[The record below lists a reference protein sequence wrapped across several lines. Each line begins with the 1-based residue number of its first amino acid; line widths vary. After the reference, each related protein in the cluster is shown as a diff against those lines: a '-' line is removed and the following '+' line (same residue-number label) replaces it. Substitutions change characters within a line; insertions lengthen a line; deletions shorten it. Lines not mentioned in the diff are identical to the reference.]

1 MPSIEII
8 AHRGASHERPENTLP
23 AFTRAVE
30 LGADGVEL
38 DVHLTADGVLV
49 VHHDAVPHDPP
60 SSALANRGIC
70 SLTFEELGRFRVG
83 GEAIPTLDAVIR
95 AVSGRAIVYC
105 ELKGPDTAKAAVALL
120 ERLGAGAAVHSFD
133 HRQIA
138 EARRIAPAVGR
149 GVLEASYHVAPT
161 FSMESVDAGY
171 LWMAAELIDRAL
183 VDAVHARQ
191 GRISAWTVDA
201 PDEMLRL
208 SQLGVDAL
216 CTNDVALCRRVLG
229 R

>member
-1 MPSIEII
+1 MPPIEII
-8 AHRGASHERPENTLP
+8 AHRGASHERPENTVP
-23 AFTRAVE
+23 AFTRAVD

-60 SSALANRGIC
+60 SAALAGRDID
-70 SLTFEELGRFRVG
+70 SLTREEMSRFRVG
-83 GEAIPTLDAVIR
+83 GEAIPTLEEVILAV
-95 AVSGRAIVYC
+95 AGRAIIYC
-105 ELKGPDTAKAAVALL
+105 ELKGPGTAPRTAALL
-120 ERLGAGAAVHSFD
+120 GPLGSKAAVHSFD

-138 EARRIAPAVGR
+138 VARRLAPTLSR
-149 GVLEASYHVAPT
+149 GVLEASYHLAPT
-161 FSMESVDAGY
+161 ASMESVDASC
-171 LWMAAELIDRAL
+171 LWMDAGLIDKDLAE
-183 VDAVHARQ
+183 AVHARG

-201 PDEMLRL
+201 PAEILRL
-208 SQLGVDAL
+208 AALGVDAL

>member
-1 MPSIEII
+1 MPPIEII

-38 DVHLTADGVLV
+38 DVHLTADGALV

-60 SSALANRGIC
+60 TSKLAGRGIG
-70 SLTFEELGRFRVG
+70 SLTLEELGRFRVG
-83 GEAIPTLDAVIR
+83 GEPIPTLDAVIR
-95 AVSGRAIVYC
+95 AIGGRATVYC
-105 ELKGPDTAKAAVALL
+105 ELKGPATAAAAAVLL
-120 ERLGAGAAVHSFD
+120 EPLGALAALHSFD

-138 EARRIAPAVGR
+138 AARRLAPALAR

-161 FSMESVDAGY
+161 FSMESVDARD
-171 LWMAAELIDRAL
+171 LWMAAELIDRDL
-183 VDAVHARQ
+183 VDAVHARG
-191 GRISAWTVDA
+191 GRLCAWTVDA
-201 PDEMLRL
+201 PEEMLRL
-208 SQLGVDAL
+208 TQLGVDGL
-216 CTNDVALCRRVLG
+216 CTNDVALCRSLLR